1 MRYFIKHIITLIAI
15 SFCLLIIAD
24 VVYTYAFYKTI
35 PRNKLQFVLKTKEK
49 HYTNVFIGCSR
60 LSNHIDEKYL
70 DSLSGQK
77 NLNLGVEGANYADNL
92 LLFKL
97 FLKNNNSVDKIFLQ
111 LDHFYQNNEM
121 SAIANSD
128 ALPFIGN
135 EVISKHFKKYDKKY
149 YYIYYLPF
157 YR

>member
-49 HYTNVFIGCSR
+49 HYTNVFIGSSR
-60 LSNHIDEKYL
+60 VANHIDVKYL

-92 LLFKL
+92 LLDL
-97 FLKNNNSVDKIFLQ
+97 CD
-111 LDHFYQNNEM
+111 
-121 SAIANSD
+121 
-128 ALPFIGN
+128 
-135 EVISKHFKKYDKKY
+135 
-149 YYIYYLPF
+149 
-157 YR
+157 